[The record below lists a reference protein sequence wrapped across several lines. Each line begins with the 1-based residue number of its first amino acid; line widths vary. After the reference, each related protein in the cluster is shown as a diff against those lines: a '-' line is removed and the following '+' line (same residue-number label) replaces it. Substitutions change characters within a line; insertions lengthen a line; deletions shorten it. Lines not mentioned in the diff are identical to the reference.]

1 MSLIYKIHRIPTDD
15 PMLSAFLSGKLAAL
29 RLQALTLSQSAFG
42 GKFVFEIFARMPHT
56 KWVERLR
63 RPNFH
68 TFVAIAYPE
77 GTAEEEQTIDTGDI
91 VGTATIIGPIPK
103 NEYMFTGFDKRKV
116 GGDEEESKWHCTALY
131 CSPAMRGNGLGKLL
145 VNSRIQFARTQS
157 TTKRVRVRVLV
168 HPTNSKTLEP
178 LRARGFADIGKCCA
192 IEAIPASGDA
202 MLLPADGGAS
212 CFVALS

>member
-42 GKFVFEIFARMPHT
+42 GKFVFEIFARMPYT
-56 KWVERLR
+56 KWVQRLL

-91 VGTATIIGPIPK
+91 VGTATI
-103 NEYMFTGFDKRKV
+103 
-116 GGDEEESKWHCTALY
+116 SKFK
-131 CSPAMRGNGLGKLL
+131 AMRYIYGRN
-145 VNSRIQFARTQS
+145 R
-157 TTKRVRVRVLV
+157 
-168 HPTNSKTLEP
+168 
-178 LRARGFADIGKCCA
+178 D
-192 IEAIPASGDA
+192 
-202 MLLPADGGAS
+202 
-212 CFVALS
+212 